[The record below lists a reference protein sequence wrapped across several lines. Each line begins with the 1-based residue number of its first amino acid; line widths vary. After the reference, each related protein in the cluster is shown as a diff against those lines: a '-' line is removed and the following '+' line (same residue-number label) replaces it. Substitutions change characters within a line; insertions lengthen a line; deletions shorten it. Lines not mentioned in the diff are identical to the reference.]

1 MQTEL
6 DIIIPLYNRGTAI
19 IPTIQSLLLQTKD
32 DFTVTFVLD
41 GEDAVAENVIER
53 YYWDRP
59 HNIYVT
65 PHEGVGSARDTG
77 LDYSVAPYV
86 MFLDSDDLLLPNAV
100 GTILNAINHGFD
112 MMVGKTMREAENG
125 NFEVVGG
132 AQMTWIHGRVY
143 SREFLRKYDIVFP
156 DLPMCED
163 LSFNMIC
170 AEFAQRVPE
179 TQWPIHI
186 QRYTHGSLSRSKGS
200 LRLQAETYIEA
211 CIFYVDRAAEFKPE
225 EELSILPAALAACY
239 YYLDSVEREFP
250 GDAELYHKMCEQFWY
265 LIRSSHFAKLNAIP
279 EWQSRFAM
287 ALATPARP
295 FKKTY
300 VPALTFEQ
308 WVVKAKEVAYDGQQI
323 WKSYFKSNLPGK

>member
-1 MQTEL
+1 MQTTEL
-6 DIIIPLYNRGTAI
+6 EIIIPIYNRGEAI
-19 IPTIQSLLLQTKD
+19 IPTLQSLLLQTKD
-32 DFTVTFVLD
+32 EFFVTFVLD
-41 GEDAVAENVIER
+41 GADAVAEAAISRHYV
-53 YYWDRP
+53 DRP
-59 HNIYVT
+59 YNIYLM
-65 PHEGVGSARDTG
+65 PHRGVGATRNTG
-77 LDYSVAPYV
+77 LITADSPYV
-86 MFLDSDDLLLPNAV
+86 MFLDADDLLLPNAV
-100 GTILNAINHGFD
+100 GTILNAIEHGFD

-143 SREFLRKYDIVFP
+143 SQEFLNKYDICFP
-156 DLPMCED
+156 NLPMCED
-163 LSFNMIC
+163 LAFNMLC

-186 QRYTHGSLSRSKGS
+186 QRYTPGSLSHAEGS

-211 CIFYVDRAAEFKPE
+211 CIFYIESAARFRPLDK
-225 EELSILPAALAACY
+225 LMILPAALAACY

-250 GDAELYHKMCEQFWY
+250 GDAELYRKMRKQFSDLIDISNFCE
-265 LIRSSHFAKLNAIP
+265 LNSIP

-300 VPALTFEQ
+300 IPALTFEQ
-308 WVVKAKEVAYDGQQI
+308 RVVNAKLEAL
-323 WKSYFKSNLPGK
+323 K